1 MYIQHCVTV
10 HTKLIQHI
18 PEFAYTASPSQPL
31 VNHKKSESVLVD
43 NVLLD
48 TRRVPHKLEQPGKR
62 TNDGDEFNRQY
73 MKKRADLRKDLIDS
87 DLARKHAAIDI
98 QKSLSSRNIKRKIPS
113 DKNDPLVQIKLKE
126 ERKSLGSKL
135 QNRMKMAQESRDS
148 GKQRKLLVDKVVGPF
163 GKQPTSSPLE
173 KKPQSIAVLGDF
185 DMESYLGAQKMVK
198 GDAMKSFQFNQIV
211 SDATRPDRYLKDY
224 RNSK

>member
-1 MYIQHCVTV
+1 MNGVYSALRDCAYKVIDP
-10 HTKLIQHI
+10 LRIQHI
-18 PEFAYTASPSQPL
+18 PELAYCLTLTAT
-31 VNHKKSESVLVD
+31 SESQGWVSAS
-43 NVLLD
+43 
-48 TRRVPHKLEQPGKR
+48 RQCSPAYAYRAPHKLEQPGKR

-73 MKKRADLRKDLIDS
+73 MKKRADLWKDLIDS

-98 QKSLSSRNIKRKIPS
+98 QKSLSSRNIKWKIPS
-113 DKNDPLVQIKLKE
+113 DKNDPLVQIRLKE
-126 ERKSLGSKL
+126 ERKSLGPKL

-185 DMESYLGAQKMVK
+185 DMESYLGA
-198 GDAMKSFQFNQIV
+198 
-211 SDATRPDRYLKDY
+211 
-224 RNSK
+224 